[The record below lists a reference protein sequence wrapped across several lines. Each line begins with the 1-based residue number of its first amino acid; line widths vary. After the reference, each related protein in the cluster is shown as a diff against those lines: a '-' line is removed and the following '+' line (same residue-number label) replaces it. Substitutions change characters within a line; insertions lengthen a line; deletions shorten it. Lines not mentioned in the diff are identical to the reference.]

1 MHYRRLAR
9 LLGILLVVLAGC
21 MSTSLFW
28 TLGYDA
34 IRSTYAFLA
43 SVGITAGAGLG
54 LWMVGRRDDGTLFR
68 SDAILLVALSWLLLG
83 VFGGLPYLLD
93 GAFSNPADAYFEAI
107 SGFTTTG
114 ATVMVQIADHSYG
127 LHWWR
132 GLTHW
137 LGGMGIVVL
146 FVAIFP
152 QLGVGGKFLFKSEVP
167 GPVTEGL
174 KPKIKQTASILWRIY
189 VTLTLTLTAILWL
202 GGMTLHEALIHA
214 FSTMSTGGFSTRNG
228 SVGEYNSAFFDVVIT
243 IFMLLGGVNFGLYH
257 EVWRGRWRK
266 VIQDRELWAYLGI
279 ITAVTAL
286 ITAQVWGIS
295 ARHETLWS
303 SLRYA
308 AFQVVSVITTTGFM
322 TDDFDLYPSMSKLLL
337 ILIMFIGGMAG
348 STSGG
353 MKVIRFVVVMKAIH
367 AEIYRVF
374 RPQSVVTIRVG
385 NAPLPQEVVHSIVVF
400 LMLGML
406 AFGGASLYMAYLGL
420 DIVSA
425 TTSVAACLFN
435 VGPGLARVGP
445 TQSFAFVPDS
455 GKLLLSLCMILGRL
469 EFMTLL
475 VLCLPEF
482 WER

>member
-9 LLGILLVVLAGC
+9 LLGILLLVLAGC
-21 MSTSLFW
+21 MGTSLFW
-28 TLGYDA
+28 TMLYDA
-34 IRSTYAFLA
+34 MSSTYAFLA
-43 SVGITAGAGLG
+43 SSGITALVGLV
-54 LWMVGRRDDGTLFR
+54 LWLIGRKDEGTLFR

-83 VFGGLPYLLD
+83 VFGGLPYMFD
-93 GAFSNPADAYFEAI
+93 GAFTNFADAYFEAI

-132 GLTHW
+132 ALTHW

-174 KPKIKQTASILWRIY
+174 KPKIKHTASILWRIY
-189 VTLTLTLTAILWL
+189 VVLTLVLTALLWVL
-202 GGMTLHEALIHA
+202 GMTFHEAITHA
-214 FSTMSTGGFSTRNG
+214 FATMATGGFSTRNG
-228 SVGEYNSAFFDVVIT
+228 SAGEFDSASIDAVIT
-243 IFMLLGGVNFGLYH
+243 FFMLLAGVNFSLYH
-257 EVWRGRWRK
+257 EVWQGRWRR
-266 VIQDRELWAYLGI
+266 VMQDRELWAYLAI
-279 ITAVTAL
+279 IGVATLLVTAQ
-286 ITAQVWGIS
+286 IWGMD
-295 ARHETLWS
+295 ARHGQLTTS
-303 SLRYA
+303 FRYA
-308 AFQVVSVITTTGFM
+308 SFQVVSVVTSTGFGS
-322 TDDFDLYPSMSKLLL
+322 DDFDLYPSMSKLLL
-337 ILIMFIGGMAG
+337 IMLMFIGGMAG
-348 STSGG
+348 STAGG
-353 MKVIRFVVVMKAIH
+353 MKVIRFVVILKAIH

-374 RPQSVVTIRVG
+374 RPQGVIAIRVG
-385 NAPLPQEVVHSIVVF
+385 GAPLQQEVVHSIAVF

-406 AFGGASLYMAYLGL
+406 VFGVSSLYMAYLGL

-425 TTSVAACLFN
+425 PTSVAACLFN
-435 VGPGLARVGP
+435 IGPGLARVGP
-445 TQSFAFVPDS
+445 TQSFAFIPDA
-455 GKLLLSLCMILGRL
+455 GKVVLSLCMILGRL